1 MDFSISVLP
10 SRSTFVF
17 RPKNEIFQLDAT
29 AYPGN
34 SGSLLYD
41 PETGE
46 VVGVINK
53 VFVKESKEAF
63 LEKPNGITYA
73 TPVR

>member
-17 RPKNEIFQLDAT
+17 RPKNEVFQLDAT

-46 VVGVINK
+46 VVGIINK
-53 VFVKESKEAF
+53 LFVKESKEVV
-63 LEKPNGITYA
+63 LEKPSGITYA
-73 TPVR
+73 IPVR